1 MIDKDFWKRIAENWS
16 KEDDGIVVPDI
27 GEVPKIADEDLIL
40 FDDMSNDEIN
50 DILADLGLDDI

>member
-1 MIDKDFWKRIAENWS
+1 MAVNISKAMWKSGCILADQMR
-16 KEDDGIVVPDI
+16 DI